1 LINNFLKLNDT
12 LEKQHESIVNEIE
25 KINEIKIGFK
35 YQVERSLGNYKDS
48 KMLVK
53 SLEEFRQYYAN
64 YIQ

>member
-1 LINNFLKLNDT
+1 MINNFLKLNDT

-35 YQVERSLGNYKDS
+35 NQVERSLGNYKDS